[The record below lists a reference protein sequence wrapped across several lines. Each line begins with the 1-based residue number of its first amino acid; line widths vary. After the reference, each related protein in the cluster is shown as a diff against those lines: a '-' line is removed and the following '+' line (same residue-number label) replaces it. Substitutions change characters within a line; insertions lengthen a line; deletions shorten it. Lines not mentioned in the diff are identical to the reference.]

1 MFIGVSKNFN
11 GDNEELL
18 QRRKTLADKGKSLS
32 MRSDEEIDPN
42 LIVEEEV
49 MSESELIMVNEISD
63 DEMSRT

>member
-11 GDNEELL
+11 GNNEELL

>member
-1 MFIGVSKNFN
+1 MFIGVSHNFI

-18 QRRKTLADKGKSLS
+18 HRRKTLAEKGKSLS
-32 MRSDEEIDPN
+32 NMSEEEIDPN